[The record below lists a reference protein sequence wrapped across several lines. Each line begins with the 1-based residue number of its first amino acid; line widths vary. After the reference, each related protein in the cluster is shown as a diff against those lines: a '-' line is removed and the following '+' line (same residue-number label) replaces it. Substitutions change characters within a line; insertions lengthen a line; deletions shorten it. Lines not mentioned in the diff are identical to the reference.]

1 MASPLFT
8 TPNPAP
14 VPSVALTAEVWQQ
27 RKLPN
32 SQRTTR
38 ILMGSVGQLVTE
50 EQAKEW
56 GVGGKPSE
64 GYYFVDPDAPDP
76 DATRGTAPGTSNIV
90 ETTAQPGPD
99 EATGPNEVRITVQPG
114 EARIKPDE
122 VRTTER
128 KGPRRK

>member
-14 VPSVALTAEVWQQ
+14 VPSVALTTEVWQQ

-76 DATRGTAPGTSNIV
+76 DATRGTAPGTSNI
-90 ETTAQPGPD
+90 ETTALPGPD
-99 EATGPNEVRITVQPG
+99 EVRITAQPD
-114 EARIKPDE
+114 ESTASRPDE